1 MARKRTDRRGRLRIG
16 DHGSAI
22 SIIALSQDNPLKAVA
37 EFVENSIDARARNI
51 EIVRG
56 RERGQPY
63 LRITDDG
70 DGLPHDKS
78 GRPDFKYVATHIC
91 DSIKKE
97 LKRRGAQGIQ
107 GEFGIGLLSFWTL
120 GEALV
125 MTSPG
130 ADGTVYEMSMRRN
143 DEGYAVRSSR
153 RTLFAGHGVEVL
165 VRPLLKGIRQFS
177 GEKLHWYLASEL
189 RDRIR
194 ETGVNVRI
202 IDRTARK
209 SYTVR
214 PRAFDGR
221 LIHELDDPATRL
233 GPIKLELYLDEP
245 SPARRP
251 ALYRNGTR
259 VAELGALGEFQETAW
274 TSGYV
279 DGIVDAPFVSLTPG
293 TRTGVI
299 RDAAYDEFQLALG
312 PVTERLDSLIAEL
325 QRAEEERANQQT
337 LRSIQ
342 RAFRE
347 ALLALPAEEY
357 DWFEVRRPPRGGG
370 AGAGGG
376 DPDVVD
382 PVINPEQ
389 APLAGPVE
397 DADAK
402 ESSRTVFYERAGPLY
417 SVTISPASSVI
428 KVGQSRSFR
437 AVCRDRSR
445 RPVDEGLTFAWNVAE
460 GGGEFDDPGAEI
472 VEYRAAGEPGLVRLT
487 VAATQGDVVCEAEAL
502 VTVTDS
508 LIPDQRGSA
517 PRQGLP
523 GYTYEKAPGRD
534 WRSRY
539 DLEQNV
545 IVINNGH
552 RDFVFSSRTR
562 ASQVRYIARL
572 FVKELVLRNFP
583 GASPSQLLE
592 RMLELMLYLEKNLR

>member
-1 MARKRTDRRGRLRIG
+1 MAPGQAGKRGRLRIG

-37 EFVENSIDARARNI
+37 EFVENSIDAHARNV

-56 RERGQPY
+56 RERGLPY
-63 LRITDDG
+63 LKITDDG
-70 DGLPHDKS
+70 DGVPHDNN

-97 LKRRGAQGIQ
+97 LKRRGAKGIQ

-120 GEALV
+120 GEALT

-130 ADGTVYEMSMRRN
+130 ADGTLFEMSMRRN
-143 DEGYAVRSSR
+143 DEGYEVRSSR
-153 RTLFAGHGVEVL
+153 RTLFGSRGAELV
-165 VRPLLKGIRQFS
+165 VRPLLKGIRQLS

-194 ETGVNVRI
+194 ESGVNIRI

-209 SYTVR
+209 SFTVT

-221 LIHELDDPATRL
+221 VLHELDQPVTRL
-233 GPIKLELYLDEP
+233 GSIRLELYLDEP
-245 SPARRP
+245 SPERNVS
-251 ALYRNGTR
+251 LYRNGTR
-259 VAELGALGEFQETAW
+259 VLELGSLDGFQVPAW

-279 DGIVDAPFVSLTPG
+279 DGIVDGPFLNLTPG

-299 RDAAYDEFQLALG
+299 RDSAFDEFRRALG
-312 PVTERLDSLIAEL
+312 PVTEQIDKLIADL
-325 QRAEEERANQQT
+325 QQAEEERASLRT
-337 LRSIQ
+337 LQSIR

-347 ALLALPAEEY
+347 AFLALPAEEY
-357 DWFEVRRPPRGGG
+357 DWFDVRQSSRRAAGGG
-370 AGAGGG
+370 ALDA
-376 DPDVVD
+376 VD
-382 PVINPEQ
+382 PIAEPKQ
-389 APLAGPVE
+389 PPLGGNGE
-397 DADAK
+397 DMPAEA
-402 ESSRTVFYERAGPLY
+402 SSKTVFYRSSGPLH
-417 SVTISPASSVI
+417 SVSISPASSVVR
-428 KVGQSRSFR
+428 VGQSRSFR
-437 AVCRDRSR
+437 ALCRDRSR
-445 RPVDEGLTFAWNVAE
+445 RTVEEGLGFVWNIAE
-460 GGGEFDDPGAEI
+460 GGGQFEDPHSEI
-472 VEYRAAGEPGLVRLT
+472 VEYRAPGEPQLARLA
-487 VAATQGDVVCEAEAL
+487 VVATQAGVVCQAEAL

-508 LIPDQRGSA
+508 LISERKGST

-523 GYTYEKAPGRD
+523 GYTYEKAPGRM

-539 DLEQNV
+539 DLERNV

-552 RDFVFSSRTR
+552 RDFVFSSRAR
-562 ASQVRYIARL
+562 ASQIRYIARL

-583 GASPSQLLE
+583 GASPPELLE

>member
-1 MARKRTDRRGRLRIG
+1 MRIG

-70 DGLPHDKS
+70 EGLPPDKS

-97 LKRRGAQGIQ
+97 LKQRGAQGIQ

-143 DEGYAVRSSR
+143 DEGYSVRSSR
-153 RTLFAGHGVEVL
+153 RTLFAGRGVEVL
-165 VRPLLKGIRQFS
+165 VRPLLKGLRQFS

-194 ETGVNVRI
+194 ETGVNVHI

-209 SYTVR
+209 SYTVK

-221 LIHELDDPATRL
+221 LIYELDDPTTRL

-245 SPARRP
+245 SPTRRP

-299 RDAAYDEFQLALG
+299 RDAAYDEFRRALG
-312 PVTERLDSLIAEL
+312 PVTERLDSLIADL
-325 QRAEEERANQQT
+325 QRAEEERASQQT

-357 DWFEVRRPPRGGG
+357 DWFEVRPPPR
-370 AGAGGG
+370 AAGGG
-376 DPDVVD
+376 DSDVGD
-382 PVINPEQ
+382 PAVNPAQ
-389 APLAGPVE
+389 ASLAAPVE
-397 DADAK
+397 DAEEK
-402 ESSRTVFYERAGPLY
+402 ESSQTVFYERAGPLF
-417 SVTISPASSVI
+417 SVSISPASSVI
-428 KVGQSRSFR
+428 KVAQSRSFR

-460 GGGEFDDPGAEI
+460 GGGELDDPGAEI
-472 VEYRAAGEPGLVRLT
+472 VEFRAAGEPGLVRLM
-487 VAATQGDVVCEAEAL
+487 VAVTQGDIVCEAEAL

-508 LIPDQRGSA
+508 LIPDQRGAA

-523 GYTYEKAPGRD
+523 GYTYEKAPGQT

-552 RDFVFSSRTR
+552 RDFVFSSRAR

-583 GASPSQLLE
+583 GASPPQLLE

>member
-1 MARKRTDRRGRLRIG
+1 MARKHTDRRGRLRIG

-70 DGLPHDKS
+70 EGLPHDKN

-120 GEALV
+120 GEALT

-130 ADGTVYEMSMRRN
+130 TDGSLYEMSMRRN

-153 RTLFAGHGVEVL
+153 RTLFAGRGVEVL

-209 SYTVR
+209 SYTVT

-221 LIHELDDPATRL
+221 LIHELDNPATRL
-233 GPIKLELYLDEP
+233 GPIRLELYLDEP
-245 SPARRP
+245 SPTRSP
-251 ALYRNGTR
+251 ALYRSGTR
-259 VAELGALGEFQETAW
+259 VVELGALGEFQETAW

-299 RDAAYDEFQLALG
+299 RDAAYDEFRRALG
-312 PVTERLDSLIAEL
+312 PVTEQLDVLIAEL
-325 QRAEEERANQQT
+325 QRAEDERASQQT

-357 DWFEVRRPPRGGG
+357 DWFDVRPPPRSR
-370 AGAGGG
+370 AGGG
-376 DPDVVD
+376 GPDAIDPAV
-382 PVINPEQ
+382 NPKQ
-389 APLAGPVE
+389 AALSGTGE
-397 DADAK
+397 DTQAK
-402 ESSRTVFYERAGPLY
+402 ESSRTVFYECAGPLY
-417 SVTISPASSVI
+417 SVSISPASSVI

-445 RPVDEGLTFAWNVAE
+445 RTVNEGLAFAWNVAE

-472 VEYRAAGEPGLVRLT
+472 VEYRASGEPALARLT
-487 VAATQGDVVCEAEAL
+487 VTVTQGDVVCEGEAL

-508 LIPDQRGSA
+508 LIPDQKGST

-523 GYTYEKAPGRD
+523 GYTYEKAPGRT
-534 WRSRY
+534 WRSRH
-539 DLEQNV
+539 DLERNV
-545 IVINNGH
+545 IVINSGH
-552 RDFVFSSRTR
+552 RDFVFSSKSR